1 MKIPALIILL
11 LIATTGLKAQK
22 QAVTTEGEKVW
33 LFSDG
38 SWSYATNDSLPA
50 MKPIRENPNPLKYSV
65 ESTELVSSK
74 KIPVGLMMK
83 PGEWD
88 HEISMEGEYGEFVFT
103 NHNDALYALMLNEA
117 IPSTLENLREIA
129 LNNAKSVAPDMR
141 VTDEE
146 YRTVNG
152 LRVLM
157 IQMAGT
163 LEGTRYQ
170 YYNYYYTD
178 DDGSTQLLTYTSAKA
193 FTLYKPEM
201 EKLLNGLV
209 KTRTK

>member
-1 MKIPALIILL
+1 MV
-11 LIATTGLKAQK
+11 GLQAQK
-22 QAVTTEGEKVW
+22 QATTTEGEKVW

-38 SWSYATNDSLPA
+38 SWSYAINDSVPER
-50 MKPIRENPNPLKYSV
+50 KPIRENPNPLKYSV
-65 ESTELVSSK
+65 EATELTSSQM
-74 KIPVGLMMK
+74 IPMGLMMK

-88 HEISMEGEYGEFVFT
+88 HEIAMEGEYGEFVFT
-103 NHNDALYALMLNEA
+103 NHNDALFALMINEA
-117 IPSTLENLREIA
+117 IPSTLENMREVV
-129 LNNAKSVAPDMR
+129 LSNARAVAPDMK

-157 IQMAGT
+157 IQMTGT

-178 DDGSTQLLTYTSAKA
+178 EEGSTQLLTYTSAKA
-193 FTLYKPEM
+193 FSLYKTEM

-209 KTRTK
+209 KTRTE